1 MEGVDQ
7 DGVRAVASCPLHS
20 SVERRAKC
28 PEMAEVADARA
39 QVEWPEGDAWDRE
52 QPVDLGNNLLPWTTS
67 AGRAG
72 AQAAVNRRKA
82 LQRSGREDRAIG
94 APSNLAN
101 RVAVRKAQEAA
112 GDTEECVG
120 PYHLRQED
128 AFPGSDSESPQNFLV
143 TKRVEHPPDK
153 HMRGIQ
159 RRGRAKREAQETTA
173 AGELPPNLQLHQNQ
187 QHKVATDLGSASA
200 NIRVQAAGIAH
211 RTGPSRKAPVRTR
224 TTDAITAPS
233 GDNPVDASESLGE
246 RSGKEDDKPQSL
258 QHSAPYML
266 FTREPAASKTWL
278 QDAQDRNRRAREADQ
293 EARKE
298 SASLRSPGSPLRG
311 SGIRGE
317 RQMEELNVP
326 VSVFVQ
332 PVVLERY
339 TEKETELQREKARG
353 AVLKGHGLSFETTV
367 TPVRKESRL
376 RAMLKEAKGRKAQHM
391 SALSSMSNQDS
402 LKLQRTSSSPAVSTS
417 FAGEKEDKAKDTLP
431 VVEESSDE
439 TCVSNPPMTPV
450 AAVVVSRT
458 DPSKKWQQLLRA
470 RLNARSHR
478 TEPFASVRFE
488 TQREER
494 REEFMKH
501 ATNKIV
507 TVVSKSSVATTQI
520 PTRIEASGVL
530 GRQALKISLEEC
542 SVDKLTKS
550 QVRKSWIDLRDENDG
565 QISTWRPY
573 VQNEKIRPRET
584 KISPVRGGDNI
595 CLRDLDKLVFL
606 ITQKAAIEDRRQSI
620 QGRDQNQNI
629 VELSE
634 AAEIGNTN
642 DIYEDAQGRKEDIL
656 AHAKSGRE
664 ESIVVAKL
672 PLPDV
677 ARCPKGLPC
686 LNMFS
691 SLPF

>member
-1 MEGVDQ
+1 
-7 DGVRAVASCPLHS
+7 
-20 SVERRAKC
+20 
-28 PEMAEVADARA
+28 MAEVDGARA

-72 AQAAVNRRKA
+72 AQAAFNRRKA
-82 LQRSGREDRAIG
+82 LQRTGGREDLG

-101 RVAVRKAQEAA
+101 RVAMRKTQEAA

-128 AFPGSDSESPQNFLV
+128 AFPGSDSESPQDFLV

-153 HMRGIQ
+153 HLRGIH
-159 RRGRAKREAQETTA
+159 RRGRAAREAQDTTA
-173 AGELPPNLQLHQNQ
+173 AGELPPSLQLHQDQ
-187 QHKVATDLGSASA
+187 QHKVATDLGSAIA
-200 NIRVQAAGIAH
+200 YMRVQAAGIAP

-224 TTDAITAPS
+224 TTDATTAPS
-233 GDNPVDASESLGE
+233 GDNPVDAPDSLGE
-246 RSGKEDDKPQSL
+246 RSGKEEDNSQSL
-258 QHSAPYML
+258 PHSGPYML
-266 FTREPAASKTWL
+266 LTREPAPSKTWL
-278 QDAQDRNRRAREADQ
+278 QDAQDRNHRAREADQ
-293 EARKE
+293 EERKE
-298 SASLRSPGSPLRG
+298 SASLRSPRSPLRG

-317 RQMEELNVP
+317 RQMEELNSNAINVP

-339 TEKETELQREKARG
+339 KEKETELQREKARG
-353 AVLKGHGLSFETTV
+353 AMLQGHGLAFETTV

-391 SALSSMSNQDS
+391 SVSSFMSNQDL
-402 LKLQRTSSSPAVSTS
+402 LKLQQTSSSPTESTS
-417 FAGEKEDKAKDTLP
+417 FAGEKEEDKAKDTLP

-439 TCVSNPPMTPV
+439 TCASNPPMTPV
-450 AAVVVSRT
+450 EAVVVSRT
-458 DPSKKWQQLLRA
+458 DPSKKRQQQLRA

-488 TQREER
+488 TQREKR

-501 ATNKIV
+501 ATDKIV

-520 PTRIEASGVL
+520 PKRIEARGVL

-550 QVRKSWIDLRDENDG
+550 QVRKSLIDLRDENDG

-573 VQNEKIRPRET
+573 VQNEKIRPGET
-584 KISPVRGGDNI
+584 KISPVRGEDNI
-595 CLRDLDKLVFL
+595 CQWDLDKSVFL
-606 ITQKAAIEDRRQSI
+606 ITQKAAIKDRRQSI
-620 QGRDQNQNI
+620 SERDQNQNI
-629 VELSE
+629 AELSE

-642 DIYEDAQGRKEDIL
+642 DMYANAQGRKEDIL

-677 ARCPKGLPC
+677 ARCPKGLSC
-686 LNMFS
+686 LNMFN